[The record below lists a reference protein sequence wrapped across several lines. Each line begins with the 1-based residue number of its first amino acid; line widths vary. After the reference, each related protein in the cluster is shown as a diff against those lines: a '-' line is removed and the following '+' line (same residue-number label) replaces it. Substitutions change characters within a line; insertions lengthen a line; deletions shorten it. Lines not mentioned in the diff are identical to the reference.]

1 MRLTTA
7 RTTMKQ
13 QPQSSP
19 SSSSSSMTVLFML
32 LVIIFMVSPSFNVKN
47 VNTMSSLGAVEAM
60 GRRPQFVAIQ
70 KAAFFPEESPYY
82 YYYGS
87 NNSNRLQFPNR
98 AAAAGGGFFGL
109 NNRQRKQQPSEGPLT
124 TPPTEEASPDLETT
138 RAMQSSSPTTTLSP
152 LLIAQHFISSV
163 VAPKSKEYYTIISTK
178 FVDWWKIFVANF
190 KIITKDTY
198 SFLRETLPTFV
209 KSSVTNHPISVIAGI
224 TIIVG
229 SYVWYISSL
238 EKQQRLEYL
247 VWDAKEMIPQLWSE
261 IELELED
268 TVLDDE
274 TDEDEMKLRKAV
286 RKELQKRIDLQ
297 TVLQTRVNEAKS
309 EQIVTLYAKHFPDQ
323 WKQLLKK
330 KKITDDGAVQYM
342 ADHPALLEKLT
353 RTLYRNKFAALLRP
367 DYAFGMGRN
376 GIDVT
381 KMKIVSTKKKSTK
394 SNTKGN
400 KNSIDATLL
409 ESVADD
415 LVMTCPNVSA
425 VGRVGVDIV
434 GSFLRASIF

>member
-1 MRLTTA
+1 MRLTAA
-7 RTTMKQ
+7 RTTMK
-13 QPQSSP
+13 SSP
-19 SSSSSSMTVLFML
+19 SSSSSSSMNGLFML

-47 VNTMSSLGAVEAM
+47 VNSMSSFGAVEAM

-98 AAAAGGGFFGL
+98 AAAAAGGGFFGL
-109 NNRQRKQQPSEGPLT
+109 NNRQRKQQQPNEGPLT
-124 TPPTEEASPDLETT
+124 PPPTEETSPDLETT

-178 FVDWWKIFVANF
+178 FVDWWKIVIANF
-190 KIITKDTY
+190 KAITKDTY

-224 TIIVG
+224 TIIAG

-268 TVLDDE
+268 KVLGDE

-286 RKELQKRIDLQ
+286 RKELHKRTDLQ
-297 TVLQTRVNEAKS
+297 TVLQTKVNEAKS

-342 ADHPALLEKLT
+342 ADHPAILEQLT

-394 SNTKGN
+394 SNTRGN

-425 VGRVGVDIV
+425 EGRVVVDIV